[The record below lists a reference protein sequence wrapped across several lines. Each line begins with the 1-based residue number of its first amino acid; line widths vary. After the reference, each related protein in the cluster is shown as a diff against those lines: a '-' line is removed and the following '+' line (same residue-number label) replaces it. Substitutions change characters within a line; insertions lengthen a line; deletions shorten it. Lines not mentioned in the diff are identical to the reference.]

1 MGNET
6 RFESF
11 GVAARRTLSHLRERH
26 GLDAWMIT
34 RLRDDDLVIVEI
46 DDRAFGLARG
56 DVVNWRDSVCFRMT
70 RGGPNVVARCSELDV
85 YAEAPIRDR
94 LGIES
99 YVGFPLRARDG
110 RILGTLCGI
119 GRSPLQGWE
128 ESDSETLELFAGLLG
143 QLLEHEIEHARL
155 ARRNERFRY
164 EAMTDALTHL
174 PNRRAWQEKIET
186 EQERAERLGEATF
199 ITIVDLDSLKK
210 INDQDGHAAGDEL
223 LRNAALV
230 LRYAVRDSD
239 FVARIGGDEFAV
251 LGLQCGTVEADDV
264 SARIREALGR
274 SGISASVGTMM
285 AQPTDR
291 YEEVWSAADRL
302 MYREKRSPERD
313 SRRMH

>member
-11 GVAARRTLSHLRERH
+11 GEAARRILSYLLGRH

-46 DDRAFGLARG
+46 EDRMFGLARG
-56 DVVNWRDSVCFRMT
+56 DVLDRRDPVCSRMT
-70 RGGPNVVARCSELDV
+70 RGGPNVVPRCSGLAE
-85 YAEAPIRDR
+85 YAESPIRDR

-99 YVGFPLRARDG
+99 CVGFPLIARDG

-119 GRSPLQGWE
+119 GRSALEGIAE
-128 ESDSETLELFAGLLG
+128 DDSEVLALFAGLLG
-143 QLLEHEIEHARL
+143 QLLEHEIEHSRL

-174 PNRRAWQEKIET
+174 PNRRAWQDKIRT

-199 ITIVDLDSLKK
+199 ITIVDLDRLKQV
-210 INDQDGHAAGDEL
+210 NDRDGHAAGDEL

-251 LGLQCGTVEADDV
+251 LGLQCGTLEAGDV
-264 SARIREALGR
+264 SARIRQALDR
-274 SGISASVGTMM
+274 SGISASVGTVM

-302 MYREKRSPERD
+302 MYREKRSLTRD
-313 SRRMH
+313 SRHVH